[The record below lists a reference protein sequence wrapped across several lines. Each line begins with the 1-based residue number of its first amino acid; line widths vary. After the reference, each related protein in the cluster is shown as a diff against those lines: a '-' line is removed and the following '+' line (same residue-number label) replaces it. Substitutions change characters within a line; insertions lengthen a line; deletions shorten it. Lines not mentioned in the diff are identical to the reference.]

1 MNRKK
6 IKFMSKLLIMMLSSL
21 FFALPLQGYAEAEV
35 SSPPLIDIN
44 TTEELSVSGIS
55 VYDLETNVESEQGL
69 PIAPRGYSTGDM
81 GSESFIP
88 NNLSVERSTRQII
101 GKDTRT
107 RVTNTTAFPNSMI
120 GQMSITFPNGQT
132 YVGTAWMYGNKVAVT
147 AGHCV
152 YSKSDGGWARSVAFS
167 PGKNGSSNPL
177 GTYYATQL
185 YTDTK
190 YVQNE
195 DSNYDWGMLRF
206 STNVGQTT
214 GYLGA
219 EWTSNS
225 QVGINVTVKGYP
237 GEKNSQMWTSNGKI
251 TGSGSS
257 KTNYSIDTTGG
268 QSGAP
273 VYRYIEGSYRSLA
286 IHTNSYSS
294 YNQGERI
301 DKSLF
306 EIITGARKW

>member
-1 MNRKK
+1 MYKK
-6 IKFMSKLLIMMLSSL
+6 IKFTSRLLIIVFSSL
-21 FFALPLQGYAEAEV
+21 FFILPLRGYAETEV
-35 SSPPLIDIN
+35 LSPPLIDIN
-44 TTEELSVSGIS
+44 STGELSASGIS
-55 VYDLETNVESEQGL
+55 VYDLETNVESKQEL
-69 PIAPRGYSTGDM
+69 PIIPRELSIENT
-81 GSESFIP
+81 ESFVP
-88 NNLSVERSTRQII
+88 NNVFSEQTVRQIV

-107 RVTNTTAFPNSMI
+107 RVTNTTAFPNSTI
-120 GQMSITFPNGQT
+120 GQMSITFPNGKT

-152 YSKSDGGWARSVAFS
+152 YSKSDGGWARTVAFS

-195 DSNYDWGMLRF
+195 NSNYDWGMLRF
-206 STNVGQTT
+206 GTNVGNKT

-219 EWTSNS
+219 EWTSSS
-225 QVGINVTVKGYP
+225 QVGINVTVRGYP
-237 GEKNSQMWTSNGKI
+237 GEKKDQLWTSNGNI

-273 VYRYIEGSYRSLA
+273 VYRYTSGNYRSLA

-306 EIITGARKW
+306 EIITNARKW